1 MNGPLA
7 WCTLLLI
14 AVTCA
19 VSYAGFLKPAVVRR
33 YIFNPESILAD
44 KEYYRLVTAAFLHAD
59 GRHLF
64 FNMLSLFLFGSTLE
78 LVFGQAEFLAI
89 YFGAV
94 VGGSLLSLY
103 VHRHHQYLAYGA
115 SGGVCGILFAYILLF
130 PGANIVAFMF
140 PVPVPGWLY
149 AIGYMLVSFYGLKEN
164 RGNVGHDAHLGGA
177 VIGFLIAAGMN
188 PDAVR
193 AHVGVFLA
201 VLGLAVAL
209 LIYLWMNPMFLPL
222 SAFLE
227 RPKRWRQPPTGMP
240 KHRRESL
247 QVDAILEKISQ
258 RGFESLTAEEK
269 AVLGEV
275 SGKYRRRAESKKPDS
290 GLAI

>member
-7 WCTLLLI
+7 IVTLLLI

-19 VSYAGFLKPAVVRR
+19 VSYAGFLKPAVVRK

-44 KEYYRLVTAAFLHAD
+44 KEFYRVVSSAFLHAD

-64 FNMLSLFLFGSTLE
+64 FNMLTLFLFGSRLE
-78 LVFGQAEFLAI
+78 LVFGPAELLAI

-115 SGGVCGILFAYILLF
+115 SGGTCGVLFAYILLF
-130 PGANIVAFMF
+130 PGANIYLY
-140 PVPVPGWLY
+140 VPIPIPGWLY
-149 AIGYMLVSFYGLKEN
+149 AIGYLLFSLYGLKEN
-164 RGNVGHDAHLGGA
+164 RGNIGHDAHLGGA
-177 VIGFLIAAGMN
+177 IIGFLIAAVMN
-188 PDAVR
+188 SAAVR
-193 AHVGVFLA
+193 ENAGIFFT

-209 LIYLWMNPMFLPL
+209 LIYLWLNPLFLPL
-222 SAFLE
+222 SALVGG
-227 RPKRWRQPPTGMP
+227 PKRWRQKSRTMP
-240 KHRRESL
+240 KHRREVL
-247 QVDAILEKISQ
+247 QVDAILEKVSQ
-258 RGFESLTAEEK
+258 RGVESLTDEEK
-269 AVLGEV
+269 AVLDEV
-275 SGKYRRRAESKKPDS
+275 SSKYRRRADSKKPDS